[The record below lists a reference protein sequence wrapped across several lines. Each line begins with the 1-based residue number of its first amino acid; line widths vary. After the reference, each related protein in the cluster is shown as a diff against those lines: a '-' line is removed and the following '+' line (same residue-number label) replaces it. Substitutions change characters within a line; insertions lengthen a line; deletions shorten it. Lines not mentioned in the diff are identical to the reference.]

1 MQPLIPLPP
10 PDAAVPVRRSA
21 ARSLAVGMFAGGLV
35 GAGIA
40 GLFLGSTFSALG
52 PVADAA
58 PRAPVTLALG
68 IAGTLLA
75 IFVHELGH
83 VLAGL
88 TQDFR
93 FAFLIVGPMRIER
106 DESDQRLRLAFNRN
120 IELAGGIA
128 GCVPTTPDDLVRR
141 MQWFVAGGPLAS
153 LGLAAVCL
161 ALALLAPVSWW
172 SANVALAGL
181 ASFALGALTLV
192 PVPNGSFVN
201 DGLRL
206 LQLRR
211 GGPEALRLVAQLTML
226 VQDRIG
232 VSMSSMTPELLQ
244 QMLEPVDGSMHEL
257 SARATAWAWLL
268 GTGRPDEARA
278 HLERAAALATG
289 LPFHL
294 DAIIDH
300 ERAFHAAFVD
310 GDAVSARALL
320 APHAGSRA
328 PIPEEVRARVSAAI
342 AAAEGRVDDAL
353 AQLAHARAHIA
364 AAAGGTTG
372 SMQWTLER
380 LDELEQRLMGNG
392 AD

>member
-1 MQPLIPLPP
+1 
-10 PDAAVPVRRSA
+10 
-21 ARSLAVGMFAGGLV
+21 
-35 GAGIA
+35 
-40 GLFLGSTFSALG
+40 
-52 PVADAA
+52 
-58 PRAPVTLALG
+58 
-68 IAGTLLA
+68 
-75 IFVHELGH
+75 
-83 VLAGL
+83 
-88 TQDFR
+88 
-93 FAFLIVGPMRIER
+93 
-106 DESDQRLRLAFNRN
+106 
-120 IELAGGIA
+120 
-128 GCVPTTPDDLVRR
+128 
-141 MQWFVAGGPLAS
+141 
-153 LGLAAVCL
+153 
-161 ALALLAPVSWW
+161 
-172 SANVALAGL
+172 
-181 ASFALGALTLV
+181 
-192 PVPNGSFVN
+192 
-201 DGLRL
+201 
-206 LQLRR
+206 
-211 GGPEALRLVAQLTML
+211 
-226 VQDRIG
+226 
-232 VSMSSMTPELLQ
+232 MSSMTPELLQ